1 MFLLS
6 LLTVLYGVLCFLII
20 ITVLYQRGKGNM
32 GLGNAGGGNQ
42 ALFGSSGGQDTFQK
56 ITWIFCLFLLGGSF
70 ALSIITAKQSSTSYR
85 SYGAPRSQQSLP
97 DNQTPFTDDN
107 F

>member
-6 LLTVLYGVLCFLII
+6 FLTVLYGVLCFFIVI
-20 ITVLYQRGKGNM
+20 AVLYQRGKGNM

-42 ALFGSSGGQDTFQK
+42 ALFGSSGGQNIFQK
-56 ITWIFCLFLLGGSF
+56 VTWVFCFILLSGSL
-70 ALSIITAKQSSTSYR
+70 ALSLITAKNSSVNFR
-85 SYGAPRSQQSLP
+85 SHAPQQSFP
-97 DNQTPFTDDN
+97 SEDVPFADDN

>member
-6 LLTVLYGVLCFLII
+6 LLTSLYGFLCFLII

-42 ALFGSSGGQDTFQK
+42 ALFGSSGGQDIFQK
-56 ITWIFCLFLLGGSF
+56 ATWVFCFLLLAGSLV
-70 ALSIITAKQSSTSYR
+70 LSVVKGKNSLSSSRFSTPS
-85 SYGAPRSQQSLP
+85 RSQQSMPL
-97 DNQTPFTDDN
+97 DDYPMSDEI
-107 F
+107 